1 VGGFSD
7 HVRAV
12 AGSKAKSARGK
23 ARRRNADADAIYLV
37 MRSWSSCALLTPGA
51 GGAKPAAGWSAKC
64 SGFVVVAVGWSSG
77 PPSAN
82 LPGLRAGDDH
92 GGREGSRPQRPQPV
106 RGAPLA
112 YQPFTRKKSAYH
124 RGQLASPALTGVS
137 GKNNHALFIRQS
149 YARQRRQ
156 APQTRCEL
164 GVCWTC
170 FLAASSTRSSMSL
183 SRRSEPHL

>member
-1 VGGFSD
+1 MGGFSD

-12 AGSKAKSARGK
+12 AGSKASQRGGK
-23 ARRRNADADAIYLV
+23 HAAVMPTMMLSIYLV

-137 GKNNHALFIRQS
+137 GKNNHALFIRQN

-156 APQTRCEL
+156 AQTRCEL
-164 GVCWTC
+164 GIWTC